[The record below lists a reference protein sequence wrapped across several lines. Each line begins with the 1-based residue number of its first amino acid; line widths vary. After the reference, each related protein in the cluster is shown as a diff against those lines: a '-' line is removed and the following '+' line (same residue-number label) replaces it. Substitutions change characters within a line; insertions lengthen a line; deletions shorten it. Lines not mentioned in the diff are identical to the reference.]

1 MGYILVTGSTKGLGL
16 EIAKILSYA
25 GFSVIVTGRDEVALS
40 EAKKILNDK
49 VEHKFVKIDFQ
60 NDDEL
65 DNFLSNLENIDSVIH
80 NVGAKLD
87 RDKHPIDIDILNKS
101 INLNFSLSVKINNA
115 LVDTSSSNLSK
126 IIYIGSTA
134 SLHAK
139 ASPCYVLSKSLID
152 TYVKNISGFYAD
164 KGILICGV
172 QAGIVAHAGSDW
184 DRKKKSEPERYNHV
198 KSQQPLKRFLMPI
211 DIAEYVLLLMRVN
224 SLALTGSMI
233 KLDANDY

>member
-1 MGYILVTGSTKGLGL
+1 MGYILVTGSTKGIGL
-16 EIAKILSYA
+16 EIAKSLSYA
-25 GFSVIVTGRDEVALS
+25 GFSVIVTGRDEIALS
-40 EAKKILNDK
+40 EAKNILNNK

-60 NDDEL
+60 NSSEV
-65 DNFLSNLENIDSVIH
+65 DNFLSTLENIDAVIH
-80 NVGAKLD
+80 NLGAKIEG
-87 RDKHPIDIDILNKS
+87 DKHPINIDVLNKS

-115 LVDTSSSNLSK
+115 LVDASTSTISK

-152 TYVKNISGFYAD
+152 TYVKNISGLYAD

-172 QAGIVAHAGSDW
+172 QPGIIAHAGSDW
-184 DRKKKSEPERYNHV
+184 DRKKESEPQKYNDV
-198 KSQQPLKRFLMPI
+198 KAKQPLKRFLMPV
-211 DIAEYVLLLMRVN
+211 DIAEYILLLMKLN
-224 SLALTGSMI
+224 SLALTGSMM